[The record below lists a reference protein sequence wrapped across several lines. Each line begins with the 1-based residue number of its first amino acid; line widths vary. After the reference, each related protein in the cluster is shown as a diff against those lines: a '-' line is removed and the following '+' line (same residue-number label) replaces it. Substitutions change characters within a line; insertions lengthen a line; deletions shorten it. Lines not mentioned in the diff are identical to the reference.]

1 MARPCKLTD
10 EIQQRIGENISL
22 GLTYSFASEAA
33 GITYKTFNQYMNRGK
48 TENSEKYF
56 NFYKFIQKRNANA
69 AKALLERI
77 KEAVDAGDCRIC
89 MFILEKRFP
98 DEFGRRVY
106 RKTNVI
112 SENLNQ
118 NVEIIMTDNNDIL
131 KEILTKFNLVG
142 EGQRWY
148 GNTNGGAYVC
158 EREADQVGTGQQT
171 MDSENS

>member
-1 MARPCKLTD
+1 MARPSKLTP
-10 EIQQRIGENISL
+10 EIQNKIGDNVAL
-22 GLTYSFASEAA
+22 GLTYSLAAEAA
-33 GITYKTFNQYMNRGK
+33 GITYKTFNDWMNRGK
-48 TENSEKYF
+48 TDKSGKYF
-56 NFYKFIQKRNANA
+56 EFHKFIQKRNADA

-77 KEAVDAGDCRIC
+77 KEAADAGNCQVC
-89 MFILEKRFP
+89 MWILERRFP

-118 NVEIIMTDNNDIL
+118 NVEIIMTDGDDIR

-148 GNTNGGAYVC
+148 GNTNAGAYVC
-158 EREADQVGTGQQT
+158 QREADQAGDRPANNGQGKF
-171 MDSENS
+171 